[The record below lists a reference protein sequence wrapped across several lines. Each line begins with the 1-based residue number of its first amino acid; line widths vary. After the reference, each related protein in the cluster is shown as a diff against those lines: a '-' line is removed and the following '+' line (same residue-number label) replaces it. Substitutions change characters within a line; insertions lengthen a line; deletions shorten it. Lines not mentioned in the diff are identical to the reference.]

1 MCSLRQS
8 ADNSPAYWHFE
19 RPRSPMM
26 SGAFD
31 RNSMEHNEQQ
41 IGSQIAN
48 DQGML
53 TITVEENATE
63 QRWILDGLLTDYSV
77 AEVLSNWIVSKDRQ
91 TAGHRVV
98 DLDGLSVIDS
108 SGERALSMMIH
119 DGAKFGG
126 LYARHLLSALQV
138 SGGNTNQLD

>member
-1 MCSLRQS
+1 MKL
-8 ADNSPAYWHFE
+8 DE
-19 RPRSPMM
+19 RP
-26 SGAFD
+26 
-31 RNSMEHNEQQ
+31 
-41 IGSQIAN
+41 IGSQIAGGL
-48 DQGML
+48 GML
-53 TITVEENATE
+53 IITIRENATE

-77 AEVLSNWIVSKDRQ
+77 AEVLSNWFVSKRRQ
-91 TAGHRVV
+91 TAAHRVV

-138 SGGNTNQLD
+138 RGGKTNHLD

>member
-1 MCSLRQS
+1 
-8 ADNSPAYWHFE
+8 
-19 RPRSPMM
+19 
-26 SGAFD
+26 
-31 RNSMEHNEQQ
+31 MEHDEQP

-53 TITVEENATE
+53 IITVRENATE

-77 AEVLSNWIVSKDRQ
+77 AEVLSNWFVSKNRQ
-91 TAGHRVV
+91 TADHRVV
-98 DLDGLSVIDS
+98 DIDGLSVIDS

-126 LYARHLLSALQV
+126 MYARHLIRALQV
-138 SGGNTNQLD
+138 RGGNSNHLD

>member
-1 MCSLRQS
+1 ML
-8 ADNSPAYWHFE
+8 P
-19 RPRSPMM
+19 PM
-26 SGAFD
+26 SGALGCS
-31 RNSMEHNEQQ
+31 SMEHDEQP
-41 IGSQIAN
+41 IGSQIAS

-53 TITVEENATE
+53 TITVKESATE
-63 QRWILDGLLTDYSV
+63 QRWILAGPLTDYSV
-77 AEVLSNWIVSKDRQ
+77 AEVLSNWFVSKVSQ

-126 LYARHLLSALQV
+126 LYARHLLWALQV
-138 SGGNTNQLD
+138 RGGNTN